1 MKKLLFFL
9 LIFTTTIFISNS
21 LYLDRGY
28 AEGDRSAEIEEF
40 ITMLKSN
47 NMEQRINASKRITR
61 SGLTDPKLF
70 DLIRDNLVN
79 GYQSD
84 PNNPKHID
92 EIAWLC
98 KALASS
104 GRPEYKEALKKV
116 ADTTGDAKLERYARQ
131 GMDLIDEFAKRN
143 KIISDTKNTVPGQ
156 SPEVT
161 RLINMLKSDNLAL
174 KRDAAKE
181 IYRSH
186 FTDQNLFGVVNEELL
201 KGYQISPYDRHHV
214 DVMAWLCKALG
225 ASGMPEY
232 KATLSKI
239 VETSSSEA
247 LRKHAKLSLDM
258 IK

>member
-1 MKKLLFFL
+1 MIKLIIFL
-9 LIFTTTIFISNS
+9 LLITTTIFISNTMCVTP
-21 LYLDRGY
+21 GY
-28 AEGDRSAEIEEF
+28 AEENRQTEVDEF

-47 NMEQRINASKRITR
+47 NIEQRITAAKRITR

-70 DLIRDNLVN
+70 DLIRDNLLN

-84 PNNPKHID
+84 PNNPKHTD

-116 ADTTGDAKLERYARQ
+116 ADTTEDAKLERYARQ
-131 GMDLIDEFAKRN
+131 SMGLIDEFAERN
-143 KIISDTKNTVPGQ
+143 KIISDTENTVPGQ

-161 RLINMLKSDNLAL
+161 RLINMLKSDNLSL

-186 FTDQNLFGVVNEELL
+186 FTDQDLFGVVNEELL

>member
-1 MKKLLFFL
+1 MKKLIFFL

-21 LYLDRGY
+21 LYLDLGY

-131 GMDLIDEFAKRN
+131 GMDLIDEFAERN

-181 IYRSH
+181 IYRAH
-186 FTDQNLFGVVNEELL
+186 FTEHNLFEVVNEGLL
-201 KGYQISPYDRHHV
+201 KGYQLNASDKNHV
-214 DVMAWLCKALG
+214 DAMAWLCKALG
-225 ASGMPEY
+225 ASGMQEY
-232 KATLSKI
+232 KATLDNI
-239 VETSSSEA
+239 TNTSSSET
-247 LRKHAKLSLDM
+247 LRKYAKQALDM